1 MIRALLVVVVIIVTT
16 ISTTAQIQAPQY
28 RWIPGLDLVIGAYA
42 HIDKDGTPGPL
53 VHVFGYDRDA
63 RVASLLRPAAECYE
77 VTPVFPAATHGAITQ
92 VIQVRGDSF
101 AFYHEDGFLKI
112 IQWPIGLPCTPLRV
126 G

>member
-1 MIRALLVVVVIIVTT
+1 MMRSLLVVVALIA
-16 ISTTAQIQAPQY
+16 ISGPASAQIQAPQY
-28 RWIPGLDLVIGAYA
+28 RWLPGLDLVIGAYA
-42 HIDKDGTPGPL
+42 TTDKDGIPGPL

-63 RVASLLRPAAECYE
+63 RVASLLRPASSCYE
-77 VTPVFPAATHGAITQ
+77 VTPVFPSANHGAITQ
-92 VIQVRGDSF
+92 IIQVRGDSF